1 MVFTRRFLEKI
12 FLLDEK
18 SVLLVVI
25 SFFIKINLP
34 LERIVML
41 VLLLERNERQKQ
53 CFFFSKSIIGSHY
66 EELGII

>member
-1 MVFTRRFLEKI
+1 MEMVFTRRFLEKI

-25 SFFIKINLP
+25 RFFIKINLP

-41 VLLLERNERQKQ
+41 VLFLERNEK
-53 CFFFSKSIIGSHY
+53 
-66 EELGII
+66 

>member
-12 FLLDEK
+12 FLLGEK

-53 CFFFSKSIIGSHY
+53 CFFF
-66 EELGII
+66 LNR

>member
-53 CFFFSKSIIGSHY
+53 CFFFINR
-66 EELGII
+66 

>member
-41 VLLLERNERQKQ
+41 VLLLERNKRQKQ
-53 CFFFSKSIIGSHY
+53 CFFF
-66 EELGII
+66 LNR

>member
-25 SFFIKINLP
+25 RFFIKINLP
-34 LERIVML
+34 LERIVSSTFRKKL
-41 VLLLERNERQKQ
+41 KTKTG
-53 CFFFSKSIIGSHY
+53 FFF
-66 EELGII
+66 LNR

>member
-25 SFFIKINLP
+25 RFFIKINLP
-34 LERIVML
+34 LEIIVSSTFRKKL
-41 VLLLERNERQKQ
+41 KTKTV
-53 CFFFSKSIIGSHY
+53 FFF
-66 EELGII
+66 LNR

>member
-25 SFFIKINLP
+25 KFFIKINLP

-53 CFFFSKSIIGSHY
+53 CFFF
-66 EELGII
+66 LNR

>member
-25 SFFIKINLP
+25 RFFIKINLP

-53 CFFFSKSIIGSHY
+53 CFFF
-66 EELGII
+66 LNR

>member
-25 SFFIKINLP
+25 RFFIKINLP
-34 LERIVML
+34 LERIVSSTFRKKL
-41 VLLLERNERQKQ
+41 KTKTV
-53 CFFFSKSIIGSHY
+53 FFF
-66 EELGII
+66 LNR

>member
-53 CFFFSKSIIGSHY
+53 CFFFLLKNVLH
-66 EELGII
+66 

>member
-1 MVFTRRFLEKI
+1 MEMVFTRRFLEKI

-25 SFFIKINLP
+25 RFFIKINLP

-41 VLLLERNERQKQ
+41 VLILERNER
-53 CFFFSKSIIGSHY
+53 
-66 EELGII
+66 

>member
-1 MVFTRRFLEKI
+1 MVFTRPFLEKI
-12 FLLDEK
+12 FLLDEN

-41 VLLLERNERQKQ
+41 
-53 CFFFSKSIIGSHY
+53 FYF
-66 EELGII
+66 

>member
-53 CFFFSKSIIGSHY
+53 CFFF
-66 EELGII
+66 LNR

>member
-1 MVFTRRFLEKI
+1 MEMVFTRRFLEKI

-25 SFFIKINLP
+25 KFFIKINLP

-53 CFFFSKSIIGSHY
+53 CFFF
-66 EELGII
+66 LNR